1 MNTKANK
8 SNKESKQTGKAKAD
22 NLDTVINAG
31 NQKLPSSNDLGRKN
45 NNDSSTDDERQRRRL

>member
-22 NLDTVINAG
+22 NLDTVISTG
-31 NQKLPSSNDLGRKN
+31 NQKLPGANNLDRRN
-45 NNDSSTDDERQRRRL
+45 NNDSSTDDERQRRRS